1 MSHLCRN
8 LDSLPILGGANVGRD
23 NEAARPLVDACVENI
38 SSWND
43 KNTHDQWPQEQH
55 RCNRQ
60 PSWLLIR
67 WWQQTN
73 KQKRKLFSPLGCCL
87 LTRPSSAGLLSNHS
101 DLGWPSPH
109 KCPYWG
115 FLQQF
120 WLEFV
125 VFSSTEVPHMSFFK
139 VYYRWIII
147 NALKSRIELSRVCRL
162 LLNDSKL
169 NYIGPPWSS
178 LVVLSRH

>member
-1 MSHLCRN
+1 MLGETTKQPDLWSTRVLKIFRPEMIKIHMTSDHRSSTAATDSQVDYW
-8 LDSLPILGGANVGRD
+8 LDGD
-23 NEAARPLVDACVENI
+23 N
-38 SSWND
+38 
-43 KNTHDQWPQEQH
+43 K
-55 RCNRQ
+55 
-60 PSWLLIR
+60 
-67 WWQQTN
+67 QTK